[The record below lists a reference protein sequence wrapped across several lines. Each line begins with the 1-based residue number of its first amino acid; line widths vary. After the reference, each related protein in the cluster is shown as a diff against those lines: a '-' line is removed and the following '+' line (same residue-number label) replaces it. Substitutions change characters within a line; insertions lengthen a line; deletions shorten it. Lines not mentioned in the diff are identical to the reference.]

1 MKGAVMRHRP
11 FLTVLA
17 TCALVA
23 AGVLPAR
30 ASVGS
35 TVTTPCAQPNGRV
48 AAMVAS
54 GRTLYLGGS
63 FTSVRNRAGVLQPRA
78 HLAAVDADT
87 CELLPW
93 RADTDA
99 DVYALEASGGVVYAG
114 GAFTH
119 VGGAARA
126 RLAALDATATV
137 LPFDGAL
144 DKPVRALDALDGS
157 LYAGGDFLK
166 AQGAARSRLAAYDLG
181 SGALRGDWKPAANGS
196 VLTIERR
203 PDGAAVYVGGNFTT
217 VSGSSQPYLS
227 LLGAVDGSVDP
238 GFAPW
243 AQYAQ
248 PPFPMI
254 DLVADSRGL
263 YGGGGG
269 SGGHLVVWN
278 LDGTLQRP
286 VYQTDGG
293 VQAVAVDGDSLY
305 VGGHFTNYC
314 VGNTGSG
321 SPYICTTP
329 LSRRKAFEVR
339 LSTGELTG
347 WAPRFNSPHGVLS
360 TVVDPVTHGLWTGG
374 DFTKVGAKAVDHLA
388 YFKP

>member
-1 MKGAVMRHRP
+1 MRHRP
-11 FLTVLA
+11 ILTILTTGVL
-17 TCALVA
+17 VV
-23 AGVLPAR
+23 AGVLPAQ

-35 TVTTPCAQPNGRV
+35 AVAGPCAQPDGRV
-48 AAMVAS
+48 AAMVIS

-63 FTSVRNRAGVLQPRA
+63 FARVRDRAGVLQPRA

-87 CELLPW
+87 CDLLPW

-99 DVYALEASGGVVYAG
+99 DVYALEASGGVVYAA
-114 GAFTH
+114 GAFVQ
-119 VGGAARA
+119 VGGVARA
-126 RLAALDATATV
+126 RLAALDDSARV

-144 DKPVRALDALDGS
+144 DKPVRTLKAVGGS

-166 AQGAARSRLAAYDLG
+166 AQGSARSKLAAYDLG
-181 SGALRGDWKPAANGS
+181 SGLVRGDWKPSASGA
-196 VLTIERR
+196 VTTIEAR
-203 PDGAAVYVGGNFTT
+203 PNAAQLYVGGSFST
-217 VSGSSQPYLS
+217 VNGASRPYLA
-227 LLGAVDGSVDP
+227 LLDATNGAVVQ
-238 GFAPW
+238 GFSPW
-243 AQYAQ
+243 AGYDQ
-248 PPFPMI
+248 PAFPMI
-254 DLVADSRGL
+254 DLVADGNGL

-314 VGNTGSG
+314 LGNTGTG
-321 SPYICTTP
+321 HPFVCTNP

-339 LSTGELTG
+339 LSTGELTS
-347 WAPRFNSPHGVLS
+347 WAPKFNSPHGVLCA
-360 TVVDPVTHGLWTGG
+360 VVDPVTHGLWTGG
-374 DFTKVGAKAVDHLA
+374 DFTKIGSKAVNHLA
-388 YFKP
+388 DFRP